1 MPQQKTI
8 PKIWNETVREAW
20 KLPEE
25 VTVSEWADK
34 NRILDPMTSAE
45 PGQWRTERT
54 PYLRG
59 IMDAFRNPLVEKIT
73 IMASTQVGKTECM
86 LNMLGYA
93 IDQDPGPTLMVMPRE
108 PDAKTASTTRVKPMI
123 QISSALKGHC
133 TSENDDLTKM
143 QMKLDRMYIYF
154 AGANSP
160 AGLSGKPV
168 RYLFRDETDKYP
180 KFSGEEADPLELS
193 SERTRT
199 FWNRKIVDCS
209 TPTTESG
216 YINREYDRSDKRRYY
231 VPCPHCGGYQVF
243 YKIQIKV
250 PETERDPER
259 IKQLRIAWYECI
271 YCKGR
276 IVDVMKQKMLLD
288 GVWLPASVQL
298 EPGGKLPEKLDIPQV
313 SHVGF
318 HINAIYSPWL
328 TFSEI
333 IAKWFAVQ
341 DRVELLMNFINSW
354 LAEIWQE
361 KVEETHPDQ
370 LRKLCRPYKK
380 GVIPDGGIVL
390 TAGIDVQKISFAIA
404 IRAWGPHPHS
414 WLIREEIVTSWEEVE
429 KIVFGT
435 SYESAIPGVKPI
447 GIRLAAVDTGYRTS
461 EAYDFARKYKQFAR
475 AIKGKDQLTGV
486 PYKVTKLDKYPNGVA
501 IPGGLMLW
509 LLDTTFFKDKISYL
523 IKPEDSN
530 CKWNLYENP
539 SDNYFNWFCSEH
551 KVLKRD
557 KKHGTVREVWQLIK
571 SSGNNHF
578 WDAEIYAMAA
588 AEMLG
593 VYALREEDKPR
604 PESSQAEEP
613 QEKAKDPWITRRTG
627 WMKNG

>member
-1 MPQQKTI
+1 MPKQKTM
-8 PKIWNETVREAW
+8 PVIWSPAVREAW
-20 KLPEE
+20 ELPEE
-25 VTVSEWADK
+25 VTVSEWSDK

-59 IMDAFRNPLVEKIT
+59 IMDAFVNPLVEKIT
-73 IMASTQVGKTECM
+73 VMASTQVGKTECM

-93 IDQDPGPTLMVMPRE
+93 IDQDPGPTLLVAPRE
-108 PDAKTASTTRVKPMI
+108 PDAKTFSATRVKPMI
-123 QISSALKGHC
+123 LLSAALKEHR
-133 TSENDDLTKM
+133 TSESDDLTKM
-143 QMKLDRMYIYF
+143 QMKLDRMYAYF
-154 AGANSP
+154 ACANSP

-199 FWNRKIVDCS
+199 FWNRKIIDCS

-231 VPCPHCGGYQVF
+231 VPCPYCRGYQVL
-243 YKIQIKV
+243 YKNQIKV

-276 IVDVMKQKMLLD
+276 IVDTMKQQMLLD
-288 GVWLPASVQL
+288 GVWLPECVHL

-361 KVEETHPDQ
+361 KVEETKPDQ

-380 GVIPDGGIVL
+380 GTVPDGGIVL
-390 TAGIDVQKISFAIA
+390 TAGIDVQKIAFGIV

-414 WLIREEIVTSWEEVE
+414 WLIREEVATSWEEVE
-429 KIVFGT
+429 EIIFGT
-435 SYESAIPGVKPI
+435 TYNSEALGIKPFGV
-447 GIRLAAVDTGYRTS
+447 RLAAIDTGYRTS
-461 EAYDFARKYKQFAR
+461 EAYDFVRKYRQFAR

-486 PYKVTKLDKYPNGVA
+486 PYKVTKLEKYPNGVP

-523 IKPEDSN
+523 VQPEKQG
-530 CKWNLYENP
+530 CKWNLYEN
-539 SDNYFNWFCSEH
+539 
-551 KVLKRD
+551 
-557 KKHGTVREVWQLIK
+557 
-571 SSGNNHF
+571 
-578 WDAEIYAMAA
+578 
-588 AEMLG
+588 
-593 VYALREEDKPR
+593 
-604 PESSQAEEP
+604 
-613 QEKAKDPWITRRTG
+613 
-627 WMKNG
+627 